1 MNIRIANLQDA
12 KEISEIYKFYAENT
26 NISFEYVA
34 PTAQEFE
41 KRIANTLANYP
52 YLVCEDDGKIV
63 GYAYASRYMER
74 VAYDWDAVLSVYID
88 KEHRNKGYG
97 KALYQA
103 IIKILVAQN
112 IKNVLGCITYGNKK
126 SIEMHEKL
134 GFKVNA
140 IFHNSGYKNGQ
151 WLDTTWVEK
160 QIGEYD
166 VPPKAFVPFSEIS
179 KDF

>member
-1 MNIRIANLQDA
+1 MKVRLATVEDA
-12 KEISEIYKFYAENT
+12 KEISEIYKYYVENT
-26 NISFEYVA
+26 HISFEYIA
-34 PTAQEFE
+34 PDAQEFE
-41 KRIANTLANYP
+41 KRIAKTLESYP

-74 VAYDWDAVLSVYID
+74 VAYDWSAVISVYID
-88 KEHRNKGYG
+88 KDQSKKGFG
-97 KALYQA
+97 TALDQKL
-103 IIKILVAQN
+103 IEILQAQN

-126 SIEMHEKL
+126 SIEMHEKQ
-134 GFKVNA
+134 GFKINA
-140 IFHNSGYKNGQ
+140 IFHNVGFKNGQ

-166 VPPKAFVPFSEIS
+166 VPPKAFVPFSKLC